1 MTAPHTPPPKTFT
14 TVHGHRLAH
23 VEMGSGDPIVLLH
36 GNPTSSYLWREV
48 MPPLA
53 RLGRVIA
60 PDLIGHG
67 DSDKL
72 PASAGPGRYSFEGT
86 YDLLAAQLAA
96 LGADRRVTLVL
107 HDWGSALGF
116 HWARLHPERVR
127 GIAYMEAIVMPLAS
141 WDDWPEKARGIF
153 QGFRS
158 SKGEDLILKRNMFI
172 EGVLPSSILRKL
184 SDEEMA
190 AYRAPFNNEADRQP
204 MLNWPRQIPIAGEPQ
219 NVVALVQL
227 YADWLKTSP
236 IPKLFINAE
245 PGSILVG
252 AQRDFCRSWPNQSEV
267 SVPGLHFIQED
278 SGALIGQELASWIST
293 LDRNSISANPHDS
306 LKRLDVPAYVIVNLH
321 IHDAITYR
329 RYEKGFFPFL
339 KKYGGE
345 FVTYDDETVTLEGIS
360 PRSGRMII
368 FKFPTEAQAHSWYA
382 DVDYQVLSE
391 YRRAGTRAEFV
402 TIVRGMPPR

>member
-1 MTAPHTPPPKTFT
+1 MTTATPLPPRQFT
-14 TVHGHRLAH
+14 IVHGHRLAH

-53 RLGRVIA
+53 GLGRVIA

-72 PASAGPGRYSFEGT
+72 PASEGPGRYTLEGT

-96 LGADRRVTLVL
+96 LGADRRVTRVL

-116 HWARLHPERVR
+116 HWARLHPQEVR
-127 GIAYMEAIVMPLAS
+127 GIAYMEAIVMPLPS

-158 SKGEDLILKRNMFI
+158 AKGEDLVLKRNLFI

-190 AYRAPFNNEADRQP
+190 AYRAPFALEADRQP
-204 MLNWPRQIPIAGEPQ
+204 MLNWPRQVPIAGEPPQ
-219 NVVALVQL
+219 VVALVQQ
-227 YADWLKTSP
+227 YARWLSASSV
-236 IPKLFINAE
+236 PKLFVNAE

-252 AQRDFCRSWPNQSEV
+252 AQREFCRTWSNQQEV
-267 SVPGLHFIQED
+267 TVPGLHFIQED
-278 SGALIGQELASWIST
+278 SGAAIGQAVAAWLSQ
-293 LDRNSISANPHDS
+293 LD
-306 LKRLDVPAYVIVNLH
+306 
-321 IHDAITYR
+321 
-329 RYEKGFFPFL
+329 
-339 KKYGGE
+339 
-345 FVTYDDETVTLEGIS
+345 
-360 PRSGRMII
+360 
-368 FKFPTEAQAHSWYA
+368 
-382 DVDYQVLSE
+382 
-391 YRRAGTRAEFV
+391 
-402 TIVRGMPPR
+402 